1 VYGAFAYGT
10 PWRLVVSLWI
20 PAFAL
25 LILIMLYL
33 YYRVPHKPV
42 GRFAVWMVFVAGVV
56 FQTGFTLFE
65 CVYSHVLKNALYF
78 VGVSRDALLQLFPTP
93 AYHLPDNLWF
103 EITGAAQ
110 VAGLWAAWSAWRVFS
125 ERARAV

>member
-1 VYGAFAYGT
+1 
-10 PWRLVVSLWI
+10 
-20 PAFAL
+20 
-25 LILIMLYL
+25 MLYL
-33 YYRVPHKPV
+33 YYRIPHRPL
-42 GRFAVWMVFVAGVV
+42 GRFAVWVVLLAGVV

-78 VGVSRDALLQLFPTP
+78 GGVSREILLQLFPAP

-110 VAGLWAAWSAWRVFS
+110 LAGLWAAWCAWRVFS
-125 ERARAV
+125 ERAKAA